1 MHKILPGDETGNT
14 QTITNITQ
22 RFYISLGHSS
32 HLSCTE
38 ISFKTT
44 QNKKFDENSCD
55 FRQGTRKMI

>member
-55 FRQGTRKMI
+55 LR